1 MAARIADQPFKGE
14 FPMKIFA
21 LTASAAMLIAGS
33 AFAQDS
39 RPSPRDET
47 PTAPSF
53 QQGSGHRAGG
63 PAAELNSP
71 TGMGPATTGTVV
83 VPADPQATG
92 TIIPADPQAS
102 GGALPAGKGHSAG
115 GPLGEQ
121 MRRQGVGQ

>member
-1 MAARIADQPFKGE
+1 
-14 FPMKIFA
+14 MKTFIVA
-21 LTASAAMLIAGS
+21 TSAAMLLAGS

-39 RPSPRDET
+39 RRSPRDQMQ
-47 PTAPSF
+47 TAPSF

-71 TGMGPATTGTVV
+71 TGMPLGSGPATTGTVM
-83 VPADPQATG
+83 PADPQATG
-92 TIIPADPQAS
+92 AM
-102 GGALPAGKGHSAG
+102 PAGKGHSAG

>member
-1 MAARIADQPFKGE
+1 
-14 FPMKIFA
+14 MKIFA
-21 LTASAAMLIAGS
+21 LTASAAMLLAGS

-71 TGMGPATTGTVV
+71 TGMGPATTGTIA
-83 VPADPQATG
+83 PADPQAT
-92 TIIPADPQAS
+92 S
-102 GGALPAGKGHSAG
+102 ALPAGKGHAAG

>member
-1 MAARIADQPFKGE
+1 
-14 FPMKIFA
+14 MKMFA
-21 LTASAAMLIAGS
+21 LTASAAVLLAGS

-39 RPSPRDET
+39 RPSPRDQMQ
-47 PTAPSF
+47 TAPSF

-71 TGMGPATTGTVV
+71 TGTAPATTGTVV
-83 VPADPQATG
+83 VPADPQVG
-92 TIIPADPQAS
+92 S
-102 GGALPAGKGHSAG
+102 GALPAGKGHSAG